1 MKTNIFLIYRYW
13 KSNKIQF
20 AKMIASIVIL
30 VVLIIV
36 SILTER
42 TESRRAFE
50 NMLYGKGAASYTFA
64 DMLDEI
70 FSEMQADELVEMIGR
85 TAVCGKLGNEYQQYT
100 YGTYLDR
107 SAEKLEY
114 LKLSAGRFPSASGEV
129 TLYDY
134 ILEDMFI
141 TTEPTSYI
149 GKEITLSQFDFGT
162 GNSTGKYIGELT
174 LKVVGVVCT
183 DELREQKEYGSGWIG
198 HSDFSVKSMP
208 VIYLFSDDCN
218 ITDETST
225 FTLVRLYND
234 DILTEEQNNISYNF
248 LMKYNEKYRIA
259 PSGREGIRS
268 AAQSVANFAVGSED
282 VNTKIYQSDTMT
294 VINYFSVIA
303 IVVSAISLFGILFS
317 VMPERMRSLDLIR
330 KIGCSKNRVT
340 AIILMELFFLLMCG
354 IAVGLISGIILY
366 ELVLWVQDRFMG
378 LSPLRGYTAEWAVL
392 QVTNNP
398 FVSAVLC
405 LVCMFALGYAVY
417 FIRFLCKKK
426 DKRKSGKV
434 RSLSRIMLMLSGN
447 TFAGVMQMLSL
458 ALVLFSAIMCYSYYT
473 IDGKGS
479 GYFTDSQLNGDAYYN
494 YANLNM
500 RDSETDIC
508 IYADGGGG
516 LFGLSVVEDQGL
528 PADTVNEIS
537 HIDGIQSIQSY
548 VVNTAFNLFYPKD
561 SKEVPVKI
569 SQFYAEL
576 LKDADEILC
585 PDERNYYNIPAVFG
599 NQTAMDKLSDYVTDG
614 EIGAYKNGL
623 TMVFYERDGI
633 SIYPYSIGDR
643 VNSIAVDGSLA
654 HRGHDMEFIIEAV
667 AVIPETAKENAPI
680 TYSAFD
686 FGNGLTFAAPQETA
700 VFLNTYKEKYDRV
713 YISIDENTNINRVT
727 SQIQKLLDSSM
738 KVKLQTINECDE
750 AYRSSYIARFASVI
764 VLFVILVLMAVIGYH
779 SMISMRLQICKQK
792 IAVLRAIGL
801 SERKWNKTFLLQ
813 NIINTLLSCVI
824 GTALVYV
831 FRFLIKSKYDYV
843 LEIIGYPESD
853 LFGASAE
860 VYKQVNDLN
869 SIYLFGYEI
878 QNAPVILPMII
889 ASLTLVILSAVISCV
904 LLHGNK
910 NESIISQLSQR
921 TKE

>member
-13 KSNKIQF
+13 KANKNQF

-50 NMLYGKGAASYTFA
+50 NMLYGKGSASYTFT
-64 DMLDEI
+64 DLTDEI

-100 YGTYLDR
+100 YGTYLDS
-107 SAEKLEY
+107 SAEELEY
-114 LKLSAGRFPSASGEV
+114 LRLAAGRFPSDSGEV
-129 TLYDY
+129 ALYDY
-134 ILEDMFI
+134 ILEDMFF

-149 GKEITLSQFDFGT
+149 GKEITLSQYDFGT
-162 GNSTGKYIGELT
+162 GNSTGEFVGKLT
-174 LKVVGVVCT
+174 LKVVGVICT

-198 HSDFSVKSMP
+198 HTDFSVKSMP
-208 VIYLFSDDCN
+208 VIYMFSGDCN

-225 FTLVRLYND
+225 YTLVRLYND
-234 DILTEEQNNISYNF
+234 DILTEEQNNISYKF
-248 LMKYNEKYRIA
+248 LIKYNEKYRIT

-268 AAQSVANFAVGSED
+268 AAESAANFSVGSED
-282 VNTKIYQSDTMT
+282 VNTQIYQSDTMT

-330 KIGCSKNRVT
+330 KIGCSKSRIAV
-340 AIILMELFFLLMCG
+340 IILMEWLFLLICG
-354 IAVGLISGIILY
+354 IAIGHIAGIALY

-398 FVSAVLC
+398 FVSATLC
-405 LVCMFALGYAVY
+405 SVCMFALGYTVY
-417 FIRFLCKKK
+417 FIRFLGRKK

-434 RSLSRIMLMLSGN
+434 RSLSRIMLKLSGN
-447 TFAGVMQMLSL
+447 TFADVMQVLSL
-458 ALVLFSAIMCYSYYT
+458 ALVLFAAITCYSYYT

-479 GYFTDSQLNGDAYYN
+479 GYFTDSELNGDAYYN
-494 YANLNM
+494 YANVNM

-508 IYADGGGG
+508 IYAAGGGG
-516 LFGLSVVEDQGL
+516 LFGLSVVEDYGM

-537 HIDGIQSIQSY
+537 QIDGVQSIQSY
-548 VVNTAFNLFYPKD
+548 VVNTAFNLFYPKE
-561 SKEVPVKI
+561 SKDVPVRI
-569 SQFYAEL
+569 SQFYVEL

-585 PDERNYYNIPAVFG
+585 PDERDYYNIPAVFG
-599 NQTAMDKLSDYVTDG
+599 NQTAMDKLSDYVTNG
-614 EIGAYKNGL
+614 EIGTYKNGL
-623 TMVFYERDGI
+623 TMVFYERDEI
-633 SIYPYSIGDR
+633 SIYPYRIGDK

-654 HRGHDMEFIIEAV
+654 HQGHDMELVIEAI

-686 FGNGLTFAAPQETA
+686 FGNGLPFAAPQETA
-700 VFLNTYKEKYDRV
+700 VLLNTYKEKYDRI
-713 YISIDENTNINRVT
+713 YISIDESTDINRVT
-727 SQIQKLLDSSM
+727 PQIQKLLDSSM

-779 SMISMRLQICKQK
+779 SMISMRLQIGKHK

-801 SERKWNKTFLLQ
+801 SERRWSKTFLLQ
-813 NIINTLLSCVI
+813 NIFNTLISCVI
-824 GTALVYV
+824 GTVLVYI
-831 FRFLIKSKYDYV
+831 FRFVINLKYDRA

-860 VYKQVNDLN
+860 IYKQVNDLN
-869 SIYLFGYEI
+869 SIYLFEYEI
-878 QNAPVILPMII
+878 HNAPVILPLII
-889 ASLTLVILSAVISCV
+889 ASLSLVILSAVISCV